1 MTDAANNGVMD
12 AQATTRALL
21 ARRAPGGTVCP
32 SEVARALATAAS
44 TEANAVEWRSLM
56 PVVHAAIDRLIASGQ
71 VELSWKGTR
80 LASRA
85 GPYRIGRDGRDEPG
99 RDVR

>member
-1 MTDAANNGVMD
+1 MTDAANTPAMD
-12 AQATTRALL
+12 AQDTTRALL

-44 TEANAVEWRSLM
+44 TDANAVAWRSLM
-56 PVVHAAIDRLIASGQ
+56 PVVHAAVDEMVASGQ
-71 VELSWKGTR
+71 IQLSWKGAG

-85 GPYRIGRDGRDEPG
+85 GPYRIGRNERDEPG
-99 RDVR
+99 RDVP